1 MQILTPLALALTFA
15 SPALAWEHTVEWRFN
30 GAEIKSF
37 KATDPEYDE
46 DPALLEVTL
55 SDPHSGDTVVTI
67 EADNDIAPCAEL
79 LGYAQGNPFETV
91 VLTANLNAQTLN
103 GVTLAQCSTR

>member
-1 MQILTPLALALTFA
+1 MQILTPLAAALFSAT
-15 SPALAWEHTVEWRFN
+15 SALAWEHTVEWRF
-30 GAEIKSF
+30 GGTEIQSF
-37 KATDPEYDE
+37 SVTDPQFQE

-55 SDPHSGDTVVTI
+55 SHPDHGDTTLSI
-67 EADNDIAPCAEL
+67 EADNDLSACADL
-79 LGYAQGNPFETV
+79 LRYAQGNPFETV